1 MRGHIMKRSAIV
13 LFGGMTSLG
22 LFASS
27 YTAANAFASTPATV
41 PTGSIIGS
49 IASNGATGSALIA
62 LATVTP
68 DQAQAAAAAA
78 VPGTTAGVSEVIHDQ
93 GFVVYRVMVTDA
105 DGNNTEVIV
114 DGGDGTVLDQYAP
127 ILWDG
132 TNPATGAGTTAVLAE
147 STGTTAA
154 ATVPTGSFTGSIL
167 SNGATGS
174 ALIALATQTPAQ
186 AQAAAVAA
194 VPGTTA
200 GAAEVIHD
208 QGFVVYRVMVTDAN
222 GNNTEVIVDAGTA
235 AVLDQYAPI
244 SWDGTV
250 PGSSAAPTS
259 AGGSVAA
266 SVPTGSFTGSI
277 LSNGATGAALIALAT
292 VTPDQ
297 AQAAAVAAVPGTTAG
312 MAEVIHDQGFVVY
325 RVMVTDASGN
335 NTEVIVDAGDGT
347 VLDQYAPILWD
358 GVTP

>member
-1 MRGHIMKRSAIV
+1 MKRSAIL

-22 LFASS
+22 LFASGYAS
-27 YTAANAFASTPATV
+27 TSAFASTAATV
-41 PTGSIIGS
+41 PTGSIGGS
-49 IASNGATGSALIA
+49 ILSNGATGAALIA

-68 DQAQAAAAAA
+68 DQASAAAVAA
-78 VPGTTAGVSEVIHDQ
+78 VPGTAGAVEVIHDQ

-105 DGNNTEVIV
+105 NGNNTEVIV

-147 STGTTAA
+147 STSAAASGTTAA
-154 ATVPTGSFTGSIL
+154 ATIPTGSFTGSIL

-174 ALIALATQTPAQ
+174 ALIALA
-186 AQAAAVAA
+186 
-194 VPGTTA
+194 
-200 GAAEVIHD
+200 
-208 QGFVVYRVMVTDAN
+208 N
-222 GNNTEVIVDAGTA
+222 
-235 AVLDQYAPI
+235 
-244 SWDGTV
+244 
-250 PGSSAAPTS
+250 
-259 AGGSVAA
+259 
-266 SVPTGSFTGSI
+266 
-277 LSNGATGAALIALAT
+277 

-297 AQAAAVAAVPGTTAG
+297 AQAAAVAALPGTTAG
-312 MAEVIHDQGFVVY
+312 MAEVIHKQGFVVY

-335 NTEVIVDAGDGT
+335 NTEVIVDAGTGA

>member
-1 MRGHIMKRSAIV
+1 MKGHIMKRSAIV

-27 YTAANAFASTPATV
+27 YAASNAFASTPATV
-41 PTGSIIGS
+41 PTGSIVGS
-49 IASNGATGSALIA
+49 TASNGATGSALIA
-62 LATVTP
+62 LATVTTA
-68 DQAQAAAAAA
+68 DAQTAAAAA
-78 VPGTTAGVSEVIHDQ
+78 VPGTTAGVAEVIHDQ

-105 DGNNTEVIV
+105 SGNNTEVIV

-132 TNPATGAGTTAVLAE
+132 TNPATGAGTAAVLAE
-147 STGTTAA
+147 TT
-154 ATVPTGSFTGSIL
+154 T
-167 SNGATGS
+167 
-174 ALIALATQTPAQ
+174 
-186 AQAAAVAA
+186 
-194 VPGTTA
+194 
-200 GAAEVIHD
+200 
-208 QGFVVYRVMVTDAN
+208 
-222 GNNTEVIVDAGTA
+222 
-235 AVLDQYAPI
+235 
-244 SWDGTV
+244 
-250 PGSSAAPTS
+250 SAAS
-259 AGGSVAA
+259 GSVAA

-297 AQAAAVAAVPGTTAG
+297 AQAAATAAVPGTTAG
-312 MAEVIHDQGFVVY
+312 MAEVIHKQGFVIY

-335 NTEVIVDAGDGT
+335 NTEVNVDAGNGT